1 MRSYSSFTSL
11 GRSRCRY
18 GHTDALQR
26 ISAECGWGG
35 RQDTGRNGRGEK
47 GKTINGSEDL
57 GEREGKGWEAED
69 QGGRRGGV
77 RKSTGKQEEENRRK
91 EPEGEEERSGG
102 TWREEGGEKGE
113 RGGEDR
119 SGAPEEP

>member
-1 MRSYSSFTSL
+1 MTSQT
-11 GRSRCRY
+11 
-18 GHTDALQR
+18 HTPHLREVRD
-26 ISAECGWGG
+26 EP
-35 RQDTGRNGRGEK
+35 E
-47 GKTINGSEDL
+47 
-57 GEREGKGWEAED
+57 EGKGWEAED

-77 RKSTGKQEEENRRK
+77 RKSTGKQEEENKRK

-102 TWREEGGEKGE
+102 KWREEGGEKGE